1 MAIITDI
8 IFFAF
13 SLACLAGASFFL
25 VRSLLKIGSF
35 LRLKEFSV
43 AFIIMSIGTSL
54 PELSIGISSALE
66 NNPIISL
73 GNVLGS
79 NIVDLTLILGIALLL
94 ARSVKIKSRD
104 IKRDIWYVLPIAAL
118 PIVLLFDSQLGKLD
132 GVILIAVFLVYMFK
146 LFSERKKEDSGVK
159 NRVSNWEAF
168 GYTLLFV
175 IALFG
180 LIFSAE
186 LTVRYGAL
194 LAKELGISEFLL
206 ALILIAVGTSIP
218 ELAFG
223 SSAALQKHGELA
235 VGDMLGAIVVNS
247 TLVLGVTAF
256 ISPIYTAI
264 SSIVIPISFMLLSIF
279 IFLTFA
285 QSAKKLSWLIGI
297 CLIFLYVFFLI
308 LQIL

>member
-1 MAIITDI
+1 MAIITNI
-8 IFFAF
+8 TFFAF
-13 SLACLAGASFFL
+13 SLICLAGASFFL

-54 PELSIGISSALE
+54 PELSVGISSALE

-94 ARSVKIKSRD
+94 ARSVKIKSGAV
-104 IKRDIWYVLPIAAL
+104 KRDIWYVLPIAAL

-146 LFSERKKEDSGVK
+146 LFSERKKEEGRVK
-159 NRVSNWEAF
+159 NSVSNWEAF

-180 LIFSAE
+180 LIFGAE

-247 TLVLGVTAF
+247 TLVLGITAF
-256 ISPIYTAI
+256 ISPIYTTI
-264 SSIVIPISFMLLSIF
+264 SGIFIPVSFMLLSIF

-297 CLIFLYVFFLI
+297 CLIFLYMFFLI